1 MGEYGWDRTSLWR
14 ARRAPR
20 SSSAFIS
27 VEGCARHTSAAY
39 MFCTWRR
46 LWTVGRG
53 DGKNI
58 GAKRGGRDG
67 RHMTQGAFSCSARSM
82 RREDG
87 GQLSPEMSPAMQGG
101 LSGDHRRGEKSCRGG
116 GSLDAPAGR
125 CLLWGRGGRTGV
137 RLGALYGCSTCSRAR
152 RRQKRED
159 AGIQGRLTDC
169 EYSGGRRKRRDG
181 RCRGHCTRR
190 RIRISSLMG
199 TARSR
204 AGRIC
209 IREHGGEGGCG
220 RCVGRS
226 GIWRAS
232 AASAICN
239 RAHQPPRA
247 GHTPRAR
254 SATTAKFI
262 MGRRALMCQC

>member
-1 MGEYGWDRTSLWR
+1 
-14 ARRAPR
+14 
-20 SSSAFIS
+20 
-27 VEGCARHTSAAY
+27 
-39 MFCTWRR
+39 
-46 LWTVGRG
+46 
-53 DGKNI
+53 
-58 GAKRGGRDG
+58 
-67 RHMTQGAFSCSARSM
+67 M

-209 IREHGGEGGCG
+209 IREHGGREGVDGAWDDLG
-220 RCVGRS
+220 SGGHLRHLRYVIVRISHRALDTRRAPALPRPRS
-226 GIWRAS
+226 SLWAGVRSCAS
-232 AASAICN
+232 ASCAEPSPCLVFIPASVLDSRRPA
-239 RAHQPPRA
+239 RPLLPLPSRSTLARSLSPPRLPA
-247 GHTPRAR
+247 PFLDLSRPHR
-254 SATTAKFI
+254 SSK
-262 MGRRALMCQC
+262 G